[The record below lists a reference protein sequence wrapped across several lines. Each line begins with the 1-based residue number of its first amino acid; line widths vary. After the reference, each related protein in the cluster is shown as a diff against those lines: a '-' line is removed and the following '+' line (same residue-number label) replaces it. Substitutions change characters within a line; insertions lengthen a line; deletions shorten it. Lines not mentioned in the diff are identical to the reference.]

1 MFLQLLFHFAPPPLP
16 SLSYFPLK
24 SKDGGILINVYICTL
39 HAFLNQTLNVIKT
52 RGGERGD
59 LVKIFNEISSFLP
72 SLVSGS
78 CTNTRQVPQKFGHI
92 EKKNCLSDGEYHI
105 IGENW
110 TRKVKI
116 MRLASIAKILACKN
130 RHERKCSLSLEDTD
144 LVHFLLH
151 ESKL

>member
-1 MFLQLLFHFAPPPLP
+1 M
-16 SLSYFPLK
+16 
-24 SKDGGILINVYICTL
+24 INVYICTL

-116 MRLASIAKILACKN
+116 MRLASIAKKIGMQKSTLEKMFTIAT
-130 RHERKCSLSLEDTD
+130 RHGFITI
-144 LVHFLLH
+144 FIA
-151 ESKL
+151 

>member
-92 EKKNCLSDGEYHI
+92 EKKNCFIRWRIPYNIYITYIRWVNLTPIFD
-105 IGENW
+105 
-110 TRKVKI
+110 K
-116 MRLASIAKILACKN
+116 
-130 RHERKCSLSLEDTD
+130 HEQNNP
-144 LVHFLLH
+144 
-151 ESKL
+151 